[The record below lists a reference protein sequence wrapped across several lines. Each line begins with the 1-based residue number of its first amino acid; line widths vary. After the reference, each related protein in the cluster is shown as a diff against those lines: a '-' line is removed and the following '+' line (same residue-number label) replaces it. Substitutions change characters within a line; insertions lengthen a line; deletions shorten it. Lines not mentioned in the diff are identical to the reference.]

1 MSAIYKRE
9 LKSYFRSFIG
19 FLFIAVTLFFLGLY
33 FSVYNLMNGYPYFAY
48 VVSSVT
54 FLFMLTVPI
63 LTMRILAEEKRS
75 KTDQLILTAPVSV
88 GGIVM
93 GKFLALLTIFA
104 IPVAI
109 ICFYPLIMAQYGSV
123 PMGEAYLSILA
134 YFLFGM
140 TAIAIGLFLSS
151 VTESQVI
158 AAVLTFLVLFLGY
171 MMDSICSIISST
183 GNLLTKL
190 LRCFDLYTPFSNLLN
205 GTLDVSSIVYYASV
219 TALVLF
225 LTVQS
230 IQKRRY
236 SMSVKNLSFS
246 AYSTGMIAVAV
257 ALVVVVNIIMGEMPS
272 SWTAIDMTSQK
283 LYSLTDQT
291 VDYVKNM
298 QDDVTIYVLVNQDNQ
313 DTTLGQTLQR
323 YDDLSDH
330 ITVEYV
336 DPTVNPM
343 FYTQYTTGN
352 ISTNSLIVVSDKRSK
367 VIDYNDVYE
376 SSYDF
381 DYSTYSYNTTTT
393 GYDGEGQI
401 TSALDYVLND
411 DMPKVYMTTGHN
423 ELSLSNTFTSALNK
437 ENVDY
442 ETVNLMDLDAIP
454 DDAACLFIN
463 GATSDFSSDDKD
475 KVIEYVDKIDV
486 SAQHLLGIINDV
498 LDMSKIEA
506 GKTVFSYSDF
516 SILEFMQ
523 EIQTMFCPQTEEK
536 HQSLVIHHE
545 NIVHEWVNSDYVH
558 LMQIFSNLLSNAVK
572 YTQKGGKIQFLV
584 EECETKSSAYAKYHF
599 AVIDNGVGM
608 SEDFKDKI
616 FDTFTREESSLTNKI
631 QGTGLGMAITK
642 NLIEAMGGT
651 IDVDSELGLGSCF
664 EVFMDLK
671 IAEESVSSALQV
683 EESETYDDIM
693 KGMRFL
699 CAEDNELNAEILTE
713 LLKIKG
719 AECTVCENGERIL
732 ETFERSAP
740 GDYDMIL
747 MDVQMPVMNG
757 YGATKAIRKSS
768 HEQAKTIPIIAMTAN
783 AFSDDIHHS
792 LTVGMNAH
800 ISKPVEMKVL
810 EKTISSIKFGG
821 GVEAQITEQ

>member
-1 MSAIYKRE
+1 MLAIYKRE

-205 GTLDVSSIVYYASV
+205 GTLDVSSIVYYVSV

-475 KVIEYVDKIDV
+475 KVIDYLDNGGKVILVTGYTDDPQTDEHAVRAAFPDGIHHRGVLLEVAIMSSGDLQSGV
-486 SAQHLLGIINDV
+486 LLLQPFRRHVRHAGLSAQQIEGSPALGHLFHQPR
-498 LDMSKIEA
+498 SKFDA
-506 GKTVFSYSDF
+506 GGFFLQGRSQHSR
-516 SILEFMQ
+516 
-523 EIQTMFCPQTEEK
+523 
-536 HQSLVIHHE
+536 SLCHADAVRQYQIRAVDRLHGRRIFPADLHDLRIRGHY
-545 NIVHEWVNSDYVH
+545 IV
-558 LMQIFSNLLSNAVK
+558 AP
-572 YTQKGGKIQFLV
+572 
-584 EECETKSSAYAKYHF
+584 
-599 AVIDNGVGM
+599 
-608 SEDFKDKI
+608 
-616 FDTFTREESSLTNKI
+616 
-631 QGTGLGMAITK
+631 
-642 NLIEAMGGT
+642 
-651 IDVDSELGLGSCF
+651 
-664 EVFMDLK
+664 
-671 IAEESVSSALQV
+671 
-683 EESETYDDIM
+683 
-693 KGMRFL
+693 RFL
-699 CAEDNELNAEILTE
+699 QQC
-713 LLKIKG
+713 
-719 AECTVCENGERIL
+719 
-732 ETFERSAP
+732 RSA
-740 GDYDMIL
+740 GHGFRHGQI
-747 MDVQMPVMNG
+747 
-757 YGATKAIRKSS
+757 I
-768 HEQAKTIPIIAMTAN
+768 KTN
-783 AFSDDIHHS
+783 A
-792 LTVGMNAH
+792 
-800 ISKPVEMKVL
+800 
-810 EKTISSIKFGG
+810 
-821 GVEAQITEQ
+821 

>member
-109 ICFYPLIMAQYGSV
+109 ICFYPLIMVQYGSV

-183 GNLLTKL
+183 GNLLTKI

-330 ITVEYV
+330 IT
-336 DPTVNPM
+336 
-343 FYTQYTTGN
+343 
-352 ISTNSLIVVSDKRSK
+352 
-367 VIDYNDVYE
+367 
-376 SSYDF
+376 
-381 DYSTYSYNTTTT
+381 
-393 GYDGEGQI
+393 
-401 TSALDYVLND
+401 SALDYVLND

-442 ETVNLMDLDAIP
+442 ETVNLMDLDTIP

-475 KVIEYVDKIDV
+475 KVIDYLNNGGKVILVTGYTDEETPNIDAILSYMNLSIAKGLV
-486 SAQHLLGIINDV
+486 VENDSNGYYRSPYYILPTQSSDSYTSGTYGKYLFLPYSQGIIVPEEVSTDETATGDITYDIFLSTSDSSFAKQDVNNTQDFSQGENDV
-498 LDMSKIEA
+498 N
-506 GKTVFSYSDF
+506 G
-516 SILEFMQ
+516 
-523 EIQTMFCPQTEEK
+523 P
-536 HQSLVIHHE
+536 
-545 NIVHEWVNSDYVH
+545 
-558 LMQIFSNLLSNAVK
+558 
-572 YTQKGGKIQFLV
+572 
-584 EECETKSSAYAKYHF
+584 F
-599 AVIDNGVGM
+599 A
-608 SEDFKDKI
+608 
-616 FDTFTREESSLTNKI
+616 L
-631 QGTGLGMAITK
+631 
-642 NLIEAMGGT
+642 
-651 IDVDSELGLGSCF
+651 
-664 EVFMDLK
+664 
-671 IAEESVSSALQV
+671 
-683 EESETYDDIM
+683 
-693 KGMRFL
+693 
-699 CAEDNELNAEILTE
+699 
-713 LLKIKG
+713 
-719 AECTVCENGERIL
+719 
-732 ETFERSAP
+732 
-740 GDYDMIL
+740 
-747 MDVQMPVMNG
+747 
-757 YGATKAIRKSS
+757 
-768 HEQAKTIPIIAMTAN
+768 
-783 AFSDDIHHS
+783 
-792 LTVGMNAH
+792 
-800 ISKPVEMKVL
+800 
-810 EKTISSIKFGG
+810 
-821 GVEAQITEQ
+821 GVEAVKTLDDGDATLVVYGCEQLFTDDANSVVSGANLTLFTNTFSGMTDHETSVSIPVKSYEVSNLVVDSAQILLLGLLVTVILPVGCMIAGFVIWFRRRKR

>member
-1 MSAIYKRE
+1 
-9 LKSYFRSFIG
+9 
-19 FLFIAVTLFFLGLY
+19 
-33 FSVYNLMNGYPYFAY
+33 MNGYPYFAY

-183 GNLLTKL
+183 GNLLTRL
-190 LRCFDLYTPFSNLLN
+190 LRCFDLYTPFFNLLN
-205 GTLDVSSIVYYASV
+205 GTLDVSSIVYYVSV

-313 DTTLGQTLQR
+313 DT
-323 YDDLSDH
+323 
-330 ITVEYV
+330 
-336 DPTVNPM
+336 
-343 FYTQYTTGN
+343 
-352 ISTNSLIVVSDKRSK
+352 
-367 VIDYNDVYE
+367 YE

-475 KVIEYVDKIDV
+475 KVIDYLNNGGKVILVTGYTDEETPNIDV
-486 SAQHLLGIINDV
+486 ILSYMNLSIAKGLVVENDSNGYYRSPYYILPTQSSDSYTSGTYGKYLFLPYSQGIIVPEEVSTDETATGDITYDVFLSTSDSAFAKQDVNNTQDFSQGENDV
-498 LDMSKIEA
+498 N
-506 GKTVFSYSDF
+506 G
-516 SILEFMQ
+516 
-523 EIQTMFCPQTEEK
+523 P
-536 HQSLVIHHE
+536 
-545 NIVHEWVNSDYVH
+545 
-558 LMQIFSNLLSNAVK
+558 
-572 YTQKGGKIQFLV
+572 
-584 EECETKSSAYAKYHF
+584 F
-599 AVIDNGVGM
+599 A
-608 SEDFKDKI
+608 
-616 FDTFTREESSLTNKI
+616 L
-631 QGTGLGMAITK
+631 
-642 NLIEAMGGT
+642 
-651 IDVDSELGLGSCF
+651 
-664 EVFMDLK
+664 
-671 IAEESVSSALQV
+671 
-683 EESETYDDIM
+683 
-693 KGMRFL
+693 
-699 CAEDNELNAEILTE
+699 
-713 LLKIKG
+713 
-719 AECTVCENGERIL
+719 
-732 ETFERSAP
+732 
-740 GDYDMIL
+740 
-747 MDVQMPVMNG
+747 
-757 YGATKAIRKSS
+757 
-768 HEQAKTIPIIAMTAN
+768 
-783 AFSDDIHHS
+783 
-792 LTVGMNAH
+792 
-800 ISKPVEMKVL
+800 
-810 EKTISSIKFGG
+810 
-821 GVEAQITEQ
+821 GVEAVKTLDDGDATLVVYGCEQLFTDDADSVVSGANLTLFTNTFSGMADHETSVSIPVKSYEVSNLVVDSAQILLLGLLVTMILPVGCVIAGFVIWFRRRKK

>member
-1 MSAIYKRE
+1 
-9 LKSYFRSFIG
+9 
-19 FLFIAVTLFFLGLY
+19 
-33 FSVYNLMNGYPYFAY
+33 
-48 VVSSVT
+48 
-54 FLFMLTVPI
+54 
-63 LTMRILAEEKRS
+63 
-75 KTDQLILTAPVSV
+75 
-88 GGIVM
+88 
-93 GKFLALLTIFA
+93 
-104 IPVAI
+104 
-109 ICFYPLIMAQYGSV
+109 MAQYGSV

-151 VTESQVI
+151 LTESQVI

-205 GTLDVSSIVYYASV
+205 GTLDVSSIVYYVSV

-272 SWTAIDMTSQK
+272 GWTAIDMTSQK

-291 VDYVKNM
+291 VNYVKNM

-393 GYDGEGQI
+393 GYDGEGQL

-442 ETVNLMDLDAIP
+442 ESVNLMDLDTIP
-454 DDAACLFIN
+454 DDADCLFIN

-475 KVIEYVDKIDV
+475 KVIDYLNNGGKVILVTGYTDEETPNIDV
-486 SAQHLLGIINDV
+486 ILSYMNLSIAKGLVVENDSNGYYRSPYYILPTQSSDSYTSGTYGKYLFLPYSQGIIVPEKVSTDETAIGDITYDVFLSTSDSAFAKQDVSNAQDFSQGENDV
-498 LDMSKIEA
+498 N
-506 GKTVFSYSDF
+506 G
-516 SILEFMQ
+516 
-523 EIQTMFCPQTEEK
+523 P
-536 HQSLVIHHE
+536 
-545 NIVHEWVNSDYVH
+545 
-558 LMQIFSNLLSNAVK
+558 
-572 YTQKGGKIQFLV
+572 
-584 EECETKSSAYAKYHF
+584 F
-599 AVIDNGVGM
+599 A
-608 SEDFKDKI
+608 
-616 FDTFTREESSLTNKI
+616 L
-631 QGTGLGMAITK
+631 
-642 NLIEAMGGT
+642 
-651 IDVDSELGLGSCF
+651 
-664 EVFMDLK
+664 
-671 IAEESVSSALQV
+671 
-683 EESETYDDIM
+683 
-693 KGMRFL
+693 
-699 CAEDNELNAEILTE
+699 
-713 LLKIKG
+713 
-719 AECTVCENGERIL
+719 
-732 ETFERSAP
+732 
-740 GDYDMIL
+740 
-747 MDVQMPVMNG
+747 
-757 YGATKAIRKSS
+757 
-768 HEQAKTIPIIAMTAN
+768 
-783 AFSDDIHHS
+783 
-792 LTVGMNAH
+792 
-800 ISKPVEMKVL
+800 
-810 EKTISSIKFGG
+810 
-821 GVEAQITEQ
+821 GVEAVKTLDDGDATLIVYGCEQLFTDDANSVVSGANLTLFTNTFSGMADHETSVSIPVKSYEVSNLVVDSAQILLLGLLVTVILPIGCMIAGFVIWFRRRKR

>member
-1 MSAIYKRE
+1 MLAIYKRE

-257 ALVVVVNIIMGEMPS
+257 MLVVVVNIIMGEMPS

-411 DMPKVYMTTGHN
+411 NMPKVYMTTGHN

-475 KVIEYVDKIDV
+475 KVIDYLDNGGKVILVTGYTDEETPNIDAILSYMNLSIAKGLV
-486 SAQHLLGIINDV
+486 VENDSNGYYRSPYYILPTQSSDSYTSGTYGKYLFLPYSQGIIVPEEVSTDEAATGDITYDV
-498 LDMSKIEA
+498 FLSTSDSSFAKQDVNN
-506 GKTVFSYSDF
+506 TQDF
-516 SILEFMQ
+516 S
-523 EIQTMFCPQTEEK
+523 
-536 HQSLVIHHE
+536 QSE
-545 NIVHEWVNSDYVH
+545 ND
-558 LMQIFSNLLSNAVK
+558 
-572 YTQKGGKIQFLV
+572 
-584 EECETKSSAYAKYHF
+584 
-599 AVIDNGVGM
+599 
-608 SEDFKDKI
+608 
-616 FDTFTREESSLTNKI
+616 
-631 QGTGLGMAITK
+631 
-642 NLIEAMGGT
+642 
-651 IDVDSELGLGSCF
+651 
-664 EVFMDLK
+664 
-671 IAEESVSSALQV
+671 
-683 EESETYDDIM
+683 
-693 KGMRFL
+693 
-699 CAEDNELNAEILTE
+699 
-713 LLKIKG
+713 
-719 AECTVCENGERIL
+719 
-732 ETFERSAP
+732 
-740 GDYDMIL
+740 
-747 MDVQMPVMNG
+747 MNG
-757 YGATKAIRKSS
+757 PFA
-768 HEQAKTIPIIAMTAN
+768 
-783 AFSDDIHHS
+783 
-792 LTVGMNAH
+792 L
-800 ISKPVEMKVL
+800 
-810 EKTISSIKFGG
+810 
-821 GVEAQITEQ
+821 GVEAVKTLDDGDATLVVYGCEQLFTDDANSVVSGANLTLFTNTFSGMADHETSVSIPVKSYEVSNLVVDSAQILLLGLLVTVILPVGCMIAGFVIWFRRRKK

>member
-1 MSAIYKRE
+1 MAYRPVLELRRGACRGRGKAQADSLRAAKKDVEAHRIESVEDKEHFTVVPGTELTRGDLVIVRAGEQIPGDGDVIEGAASVDESAITGESAPWSARPAATA
-9 LKSYFRSFIG
+9 LPLPAVPRCCPTGSSSRS
-19 FLFIAVTLFFLGLY
+19 
-33 FSVYNLMNGYPYFAY
+33 
-48 VVSSVT
+48 
-54 FLFMLTVPI
+54 
-63 LTMRILAEEKRS
+63 
-75 KTDQLILTAPVSV
+75 PVSPARAP
-88 GGIVM
+88 GQNDRDGR
-93 GKFLALLTIFA
+93 GCRAQEDCSDHLL
-104 IPVAI
+104 
-109 ICFYPLIMAQYGSV
+109 YPLIMAQYGSV

-205 GTLDVSSIVYYASV
+205 GTLDVSSIVYYVSV

-411 DMPKVYMTTGHN
+411 NMPKVYMTTGHN

-475 KVIEYVDKIDV
+475 KVIDY
-486 SAQHLLGIINDV
+486 
-498 LDMSKIEA
+498 LD
-506 GKTVFSYSDF
+506 
-516 SILEFMQ
+516 
-523 EIQTMFCPQTEEK
+523 
-536 HQSLVIHHE
+536 
-545 NIVHEWVNSDYVH
+545 N
-558 LMQIFSNLLSNAVK
+558 
-572 YTQKGGKIQFLV
+572 GGKVILV
-584 EECETKSSAYAKYHF
+584 TGYTDEETPNIDAILSYMNLSIAK
-599 AVIDNGVGM
+599 
-608 SEDFKDKI
+608 
-616 FDTFTREESSLTNKI
+616 
-631 QGTGLGMAITK
+631 GLVVE
-642 NLIEAMGGT
+642 N
-651 IDVDSELGLGSCF
+651 DS
-664 EVFMDLK
+664 
-671 IAEESVSSALQV
+671 
-683 EESETYDDIM
+683 
-693 KGMRFL
+693 
-699 CAEDNELNAEILTE
+699 
-713 LLKIKG
+713 
-719 AECTVCENGERIL
+719 
-732 ETFERSAP
+732 
-740 GDYDMIL
+740 
-747 MDVQMPVMNG
+747 NG
-757 YGATKAIRKSS
+757 YYRSPYYILPTQSSDSYTSGTYGKYLFLPYSQASSSRRK
-768 HEQAKTIPIIAMTAN
+768 
-783 AFSDDIHHS
+783 
-792 LTVGMNAH
+792 
-800 ISKPVEMKVL
+800 
-810 EKTISSIKFGG
+810 
-821 GVEAQITEQ
+821 

>member
-1 MSAIYKRE
+1 MLAIYKRE

-93 GKFLALLTIFA
+93 GKFLALLTIFV

-151 VTESQVI
+151 LTESQVI

-205 GTLDVSSIVYYASV
+205 GTLDVSSIVYYVSV

-411 DMPKVYMTTGHN
+411 NMPKVYMTTGHN

-475 KVIEYVDKIDV
+475 KVIDYLDNGGKVILVTGYTDEETPNIDAILSYMNLSIAKGLV
-486 SAQHLLGIINDV
+486 VENDSNGYYRSPYYILPTQSSDSYTSGTYGKYLFLPYSQGIIVPEEVSTDETATGEITYDV
-498 LDMSKIEA
+498 FLSTSDSSFAKQDVNN
-506 GKTVFSYSDF
+506 TQDF
-516 SILEFMQ
+516 S
-523 EIQTMFCPQTEEK
+523 
-536 HQSLVIHHE
+536 QSENDMNGPFALGVEAVKTLDDGDATLVVYGCEQLFTDDADSVVSGANLTLFTNTFSGMTDHE
-545 NIVHEWVNSDYVH
+545 TSVSIPVKSYEV
-558 LMQIFSNLLSNAVK
+558 SNLL
-572 YTQKGGKIQFLV
+572 
-584 EECETKSSAYAKYHF
+584 
-599 AVIDNGVGM
+599 
-608 SEDFKDKI
+608 
-616 FDTFTREESSLTNKI
+616 
-631 QGTGLGMAITK
+631 
-642 NLIEAMGGT
+642 
-651 IDVDSELGLGSCF
+651 VDSAQILLLGLLVTVILPVGS
-664 EVFMDLK
+664 M
-671 IAEESVSSALQV
+671 IAGFV
-683 EESETYDDIM
+683 IWF
-693 KGMRFL
+693 R
-699 CAEDNELNAEILTE
+699 
-713 LLKIKG
+713 
-719 AECTVCENGERIL
+719 R
-732 ETFERSAP
+732 
-740 GDYDMIL
+740 
-747 MDVQMPVMNG
+747 
-757 YGATKAIRKSS
+757 RK
-768 HEQAKTIPIIAMTAN
+768 K
-783 AFSDDIHHS
+783 
-792 LTVGMNAH
+792 
-800 ISKPVEMKVL
+800 
-810 EKTISSIKFGG
+810 
-821 GVEAQITEQ
+821 